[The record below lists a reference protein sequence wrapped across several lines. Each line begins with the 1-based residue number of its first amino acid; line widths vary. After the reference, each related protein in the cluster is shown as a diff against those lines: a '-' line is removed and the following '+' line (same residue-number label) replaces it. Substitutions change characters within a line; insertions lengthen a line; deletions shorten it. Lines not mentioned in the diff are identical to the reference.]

1 MSTTTIAR
9 RRLLCAS
16 LLSPLGALGVSPARA
31 QQASAASAPW
41 PDRPIRLMVGYA
53 TGGATDGVAR
63 PLEPHFQSA
72 LGQPLI
78 FDYKPGAGATVA
90 AGLTAKAAPD
100 GYTIHITDS
109 GPMSILPNGKQLS
122 YDPTRDFTPLGM
134 ICEGC
139 SVIAVHPSVPARNLT
154 ELLQLARAK
163 PDTITY
169 GTSGIGGSAHLSGEL
184 LQTMTGVQLVHVPYK
199 GGGPAA
205 VDLVGGQIAMAFAS
219 TGTALP
225 FIQSGKI
232 RALAVT
238 SATRSSALPDLP
250 TVAEQGV
257 PGYDATVWFA
267 LVGPAKMPQP
277 IAARLHQVLQ
287 QALQEPAVQQALRRQ
302 GYEPIPGPAEA
313 MASRVRADLDKWG
326 KLIRDKNITFE

>member
-1 MSTTTIAR
+1 MSIDNSR
-9 RRLLCAS
+9 RQLIGAS
-16 LLSPLGALGVSPARA
+16 VLAPLSALAPHLARA
-31 QQASAASAPW
+31 QAPAPGGAW
-41 PDRPIRLMVGYA
+41 PDRPIKLVIGYP

-63 PLEPHFQSA
+63 PIESRLQAA
-72 LGQPLI
+72 LGQPLV

-90 AGLTAKAAPD
+90 AGLTAKAPAD

-109 GPMSILPNGKQLS
+109 GPMTILPNGKQLA
-122 YDPTRDFTPLGM
+122 YDPTQAFTPLGM

-139 SVIAVHPSVPARNLT
+139 SVLAVHPSVPAQNLK
-154 ELLQLARAK
+154 ELLQLAKAK
-163 PDTITY
+163 PGTLTY

-184 LQTMTGVQLVHVPYK
+184 LQAMTGAQLVHVPYK

-205 VDLVGGQIAMAFAS
+205 VDLVGGQIPMLFAS

-225 FIQSGKI
+225 FIQSGRM

-238 SATRSSALPDLP
+238 SVTRSSALPNVP

-267 LVGPAKMPQP
+267 LVGPAKMPAD
-277 IAARLHQVLQ
+277 IAARIHR
-287 QALQEPAVQQALRRQ
+287 ALQGALVDPTVQQALRRQ
-302 GYEPIPGPAEA
+302 GYEPAPGPAEA
-313 MASRVRADLDKWG
+313 MGTRVRADLTKWG

>member
-1 MSTTTIAR
+1 MSTTIIPR

-16 LLSPLGALGVSPARA
+16 LLSPLGALGVAPASA
-31 QQASAASAPW
+31 QQVSGASGSW
-41 PDRPIRLMVGYA
+41 PDRPIRLIVGYP

-63 PLEPHFQSA
+63 PLEPRLQSA
-72 LGQPLI
+72 FGQPVV
-78 FDYKPGAGATVA
+78 FDYKPGAGATIA
-90 AGLTAKAAPD
+90 AGLTAKASPD

-109 GPMSILPNGKQLS
+109 GPMTILPNGKQLS
-122 YDPTRDFTPLGM
+122 YDPTQAFTPLGM

-139 SVIAVHPSVPARNLT
+139 SVIAVHPSVPAHNLA
-154 ELLQLARAK
+154 ELIQLAKAR
-163 PDTITY
+163 PGTITY

-184 LQTMTGVQLVHVPYK
+184 LQAMTGVQLVHVPYK

-205 VDLVGGQIAMAFAS
+205 VDLVGGQIPMLFAS

-225 FIQSGKI
+225 FIQSGKM

-238 SATRSSALPDLP
+238 SVTPSSALPDVP

-267 LVGPAKMPQP
+267 LVGPAKMPPQ
-277 IAARLHQVLQ
+277 IASRFHRALQ

-302 GYEPIPGPAEA
+302 GYEPIPGAPEA
-313 MASRVRADLDKWG
+313 MASRVRADLAKWG